1 MGNTGL
7 LTDRCDPYGA
17 ESQIKLLGGLYPE
30 SYNGKHHWFCAERA
44 VARFRM
50 VCTGG
55 AYGTR
60 TAPDGGTVA
69 AYSCDGGHRGQVMPL
84 CASHRAEIQRRQSSL
99 CPACAYPPEARA
111 LSERIEHLQARIG
124 AAWDLGQRAALLS
137 RHDQAAARMTEL
149 RDAGIIHNCPLRL
162 IEVS

>member
-1 MGNTGL
+1 MSNTGL
-7 LTDRCDPYGA
+7 LTARCDPYGA
-17 ESQIKLLGGLYPE
+17 ESQIKLLGGIYPE
-30 SYNGKHHWFCAERA
+30 SYNGRHHWYCSSQA

-50 VCTGG
+50 VCAGG

-60 TAPDGGTVA
+60 TAPDGGTVP
-69 AYSCDGGHRGQVMPL
+69 AYTCDGGHRGQVMPL

-99 CPACAYPPEARA
+99 CPACAFPPEARA
-111 LSERIEHLQARIG
+111 LAGLLERLQRTIG
-124 AAWDLGQRAALLS
+124 ATWDLSQRAALLS

-149 RDAGIIHNCPLRL
+149 RDAGIIHNCSLRL

>member
-17 ESQIKLLGGLYPE
+17 ESRIQLLGGIYPE

-50 VCTGG
+50 VCQGG

-69 AYSCDGGHRGQVMPL
+69 AYTCDGGHRGQVMPL
-84 CASHRAEIQRRQSSL
+84 CASHRAEIQRRQAAL
-99 CPACAYPPEARA
+99 CPACAYPPEARE
-111 LSERIEHLQARIG
+111 LSSLLEAIQYQIG
-124 AAWDLGQRAALLS
+124 STIDLSRRAALLS
-137 RHDQAAARMTEL
+137 RHDQMAARMTEL
-149 RDAGIIHNCPLRL
+149 RDIGVIHNCPLKL